1 MSWNFQCANN
11 SDSNTLW
18 NLTSSILPQPPS
30 TLYFKYLHISLFFF
44 FFQYLVLVLN
54 QSVTAQNEALI
65 QGMEG
70 LNKYELRNN
79 FPSKL
84 HYNRT

>member
-1 MSWNFQCANN
+1 MEPHILNFAPATMYPVFQV
-11 SDSNTLW
+11 
-18 NLTSSILPQPPS
+18 PP
-30 TLYFKYLHISLFFF
+30 YFFVFFFF

>member
-1 MSWNFQCANN
+1 MEPHILNFAPATEYPVFQV
-11 SDSNTLW
+11 
-18 NLTSSILPQPPS
+18 PP
-30 TLYFKYLHISLFFF
+30 YFFVFF